1 MARHWRFRGRLVFF
15 IQPPTGKSGGKR
27 EQPVAKHDADCQ
39 SDQDQEAGDHA
50 GTCFV
55 LWDHRFA
62 AAALA
67 ISDRRSGGSA
77 ADRFAAAAL
86 PSSDRCAGVSAA
98 KPFGVRTLPPLRP
111 ITAAASKTVT
121 TTIQRLLLRLCV
133 DFRAWKRLC
142 LLRQDMD
149 FESESRF

>member
-1 MARHWRFRGRLVFF
+1 MTATTWSITENAPRAVCGPMARYCRYWRWLVFF
-15 IQPPTGKSGGKR
+15 IQQRTGKSGGKR
-27 EQPVAKHDADCQ
+27 EQPVAQHHANCQ
-39 SDQDQEAGDHA
+39 ANQDQEAGDHA

-67 ISDRRSGGSA
+67 ICDRRSGVSA

-98 KPFGVRTLPPLRP
+98 KPFGVFTLPPLRP
-111 ITAAASKTVT
+111 IWAAASKTVT
-121 TTIQRLLLRLCV
+121 TTIQRL
-133 DFRAWKRLC
+133 
-142 LLRQDMD
+142 
-149 FESESRF
+149 